1 MSALPVK
8 KYYQI
13 CVGMAGMQPTEFW
26 NCSLIE
32 VYNAIDGFG
41 EFNGATQEA
50 PMDKNELSDLMEMF
64 PD

>member
-1 MSALPVK
+1 
-8 KYYQI
+8 
-13 CVGMAGMQPTEFW
+13 MQPTEFW